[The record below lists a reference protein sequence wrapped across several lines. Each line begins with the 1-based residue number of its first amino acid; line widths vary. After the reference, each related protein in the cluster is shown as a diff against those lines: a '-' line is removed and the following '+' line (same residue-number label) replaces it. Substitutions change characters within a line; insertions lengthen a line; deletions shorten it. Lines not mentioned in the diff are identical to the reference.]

1 MECGEIVFSGH
12 AVRRMFER
20 QITEGNVRAVV
31 ETGDAIAEYPADKP
45 YPSRLLLGYV
55 GGLPLHVVVAEDEVR
70 ARCFVVTVYVPE
82 PTKWHSNFRTRKR
95 RWPV

>member
-1 MECGEIVFSGH
+1 MECDEIVFSGH

-20 QITEGNVRAVV
+20 QITEANVRAVV
-31 ETGDAIAEYPADKP
+31 EIGDAIADYPDDKP

-55 GGLPLHVVVAEDEVR
+55 GGLPLHVVVAEEKVR

-82 PTKWHSNFRTRKR
+82 STQWHSDFRTRKR